1 MRTLLTNGRMVDGT
15 GKPARSAEVLIDGAR
30 IAEVAP
36 KIDAQADRTI
46 DCEGMVIAPGFID
59 AHSHSDLQVLENLGD
74 KTRQGVTS
82 EVVGNCG
89 FSAFPCGSHA
99 EELREFAN
107 GIFCGG
113 DEWGW
118 RSAAEY
124 LAEAQRRAQQASA
137 FPLIGH
143 GTLRIA
149 HAGLRQGALE
159 EATVDEMCGSVEEA
173 ISGGAIGF
181 STGLMYAPGSSAPFE
196 ELARLCKA
204 VARKGAIYCT
214 HMRSYAWEL
223 LEAIDEQVA
232 LARSSGCRLQISHLQ
247 SVGRTNWPK
256 MEKAFEKIEAARQ
269 SGIDVEFDIYPY
281 LAGSTVLSQ
290 LLPQSALDGGVGAL
304 MGRLTNAAER
314 SEIAKETEDMLAR
327 RWSDVLISGVR
338 TAGNQPVVGMTM
350 EEIAVQRGVRPVE
363 AVIDLL
369 IEEEAAVQMICFNQS
384 EPNLRALLTH
394 PLCTVISDGFYV
406 KGRPHPR
413 LFGTFPELLGRYCRE
428 LQWFPLEEAVQKI
441 TGKPARRFGLK
452 DRGVLEAGAWADVT
466 VFDPGTVGSPATYSD
481 PKQPPTGIRWVM
493 REGRM
498 VG

>member
-1 MRTLLTNGRMVDGT
+1 MRTLMTNGRVVDGT
-15 GKPARSAEVLIDGAR
+15 GSPARSAEVLIDGVR
-30 IAEVAP
+30 IAEIAP
-36 KIDAQADRTI
+36 KIDVAADRTI
-46 DCEGMVIAPGFID
+46 DCKGMVVAPGFID

-99 EELREFAN
+99 AELREFAN

-113 DEWGW
+113 NEWGW

-124 LAEAQRRAQQASA
+124 VAEAQRKAGQASA

-159 EATVDEMCGSVEEA
+159 GAMVDEMCGTVDEA

-196 ELARLCKA
+196 ELARLCQA
-204 VARKGAIYCT
+204 VARRDAIYCT
-214 HMRSYAWEL
+214 HMRNYAGEL

-232 LARSSGCRLQISHLQ
+232 LARASGCRLQISHLQ
-247 SVGRTNWPK
+247 TVGRTNWPK
-256 MEKAFEKIEAARQ
+256 QEQAFEKIEAARR

-290 LLPQSALDGGVGAL
+290 LLPQSALDGGIGAL
-304 MGRLTNAAER
+304 MGRLTNPAKR
-314 SEIAKETEDMLAR
+314 GEIAKETENMLAR
-327 RWSDVLISGVR
+327 RWSDVLISGVG
-338 TAGNQPVVGMTM
+338 TAGNQPLVGMTM
-350 EEIAVQRGVRPVE
+350 EEIAEQRGVRPVD

-428 LQWFPLEEAVQKI
+428 LQWFPLETAVHKI

-452 DRGVLEAGAWADVT
+452 GRGVLEAGAWADVT
-466 VFDPGTVGSPATYSD
+466 VFDPETIGSPATYSD
-481 PKQPPTGIRWVM
+481 PKQPPTGIAHVM